1 MTYRTPHQQGFW
13 RRLTPLQRVG
23 LIAAALL
30 LPCCG
35 GVVVGGAFA
44 GDDGSKTDRVADV
57 GAIGTTAAG
66 PQETEPPAETESD
79 PATATA
85 AETATA
91 TATSAPPP
99 TAAVVKKNMT
109 VDGTIPFKT
118 RKVKDSNLAKGET
131 RVREKGVA
139 GVKTVTWEITYTD
152 GEMTGRR
159 VVKTVVKRQP
169 VTEVVAVGTK
179 RASKCDPNYSGCV
192 PIASDV
198 DCAGGSGN
206 GPAYVRGPVTVIG
219 DDIYD
224 LDRDGDGVACD
235 K

>member
-1 MTYRTPHQQGFW
+1 M
-13 RRLTPLQRVG
+13 G

-35 GVVVGGAFA
+35 GVVVAGAFA
-44 GDDGSKTDRVADV
+44 GDDGSKTDRIADV
-57 GAIGTTAAG
+57 GAIGTTTAA
-66 PQETEPPAETESD
+66 PQETEPPAETPTE
-79 PATATA
+79 PATTTATA
-85 AETATA
+85 GAAE
-91 TATSAPPP
+91 ATSAPPP
-99 TAAVVKKNMT
+99 TKAAVVKKNMT
-109 VDGTIPFKT
+109 VDGAIPFKT
-118 RKVKDSNLAKGET
+118 RKVKDGNLAKGET
-131 RVREKGVA
+131 RVRKKGVA

-179 RASKCDPNYSGCV
+179 RANKCDPNYSGCV